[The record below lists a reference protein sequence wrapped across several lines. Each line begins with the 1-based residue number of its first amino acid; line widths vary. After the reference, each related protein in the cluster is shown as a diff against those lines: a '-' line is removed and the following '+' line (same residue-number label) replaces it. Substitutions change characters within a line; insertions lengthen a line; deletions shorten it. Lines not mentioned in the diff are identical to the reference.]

1 MGAFV
6 DVIRLCT
13 LADAA
18 DGLFDF
24 HYQGTKTEGNDL
36 SSRLRT
42 DTTLSFNEPV
52 TVWQRRM
59 HGTFTIIHSAKTVSR
74 RRGALV
80 PERVEAFTM
89 ILVSDCL
96 LIFENSEL
104 QSV

>member
-1 MGAFV
+1 MGEFV

-42 DTTLSFNEPV
+42 DTTFSFNEPA
-52 TVWQRRM
+52 TAWQRRM
-59 HGTFTIIHSAKTVSR
+59 HGTFTIIHSATTVPR
-74 RRGALV
+74 RRRRALV
-80 PERVEAFTM
+80 PERVEALTM

-96 LIFENSEL
+96 LTF
-104 QSV
+104 